1 MVALQL
7 PFVKEPCFFLTES
20 SGNLSYYMW
29 CRYRCI
35 DTVPPILLH
44 VVPLPMHR
52 YSPTYS
58 LPHVIPLPMHR
69 YSPTYDTTVITCV
82 STFTSMTGVDLRLEL
97 ISNSFRDRTWMP
109 MWFFLTSTSRV
120 SYRRHSQ
127 HAIKVIP
134 IAVKIQS
141 IDITSTW
148 RWGIF
153 QSLYPLEDSH
163 HQRQH
168 SHLQPSL
175 EPNETSI
182 NLPEVF
188 KPKFNY
194 YWTELQKKFS
204 EVGTPLYNV

>member
-1 MVALQL
+1 
-7 PFVKEPCFFLTES
+7 
-20 SGNLSYYMW
+20 MW
-29 CRYRCI
+29 YHYRCI
-35 DTVPPILLH
+35 HIA
-44 VVPLPMHR
+44 
-52 YSPTYS
+52 PTY
-58 LPHVIPLPMHR
+58 H
-69 YSPTYDTTVITCV
+69 TTVTSLTTCV
-82 STFTSMTGVDLRLEL
+82 STFTSMAGVDLRLEL

-153 QSLYPLEDSH
+153 QSLYPLEESH

-175 EPNETSI
+175 ELNETSI
-182 NLPEVF
+182 NLTEVF

-194 YWTELQKKFS
+194 YLGEPQKKFL
-204 EVGTPLYNV
+204 EVCTPLYNV

>member
-1 MVALQL
+1 M
-7 PFVKEPCFFLTES
+7 
-20 SGNLSYYMW
+20 
-29 CRYRCI
+29 
-35 DTVPPILLH
+35 
-44 VVPLPMHR
+44 
-52 YSPTYS
+52 
-58 LPHVIPLPMHR
+58 
-69 YSPTYDTTVITCV
+69 
-82 STFTSMTGVDLRLEL
+82 
-97 ISNSFRDRTWMP
+97 
-109 MWFFLTSTSRV
+109 
-120 SYRRHSQ
+120 
-127 HAIKVIP
+127 
-134 IAVKIQS
+134 KIQS

-153 QSLYPLEDSH
+153 QSIYPLEDSH

-194 YWTELQKKFS
+194 YWGELEKKNS